1 MLTRA
6 SCLGRHLRSFVNRFV
21 AKTAVFI
28 NFCMEQCNF
37 KQNETITSL
46 HKFLLT

>member
-6 SCLGRHLRSFVNRFV
+6 SCVGRHLRSFVNRFV
-21 AKTAVFI
+21 TKTAVFI
-28 NFCMEQCNF
+28 CMEQCNF